1 MVCMSYRTFKK
12 LLGESHLE
20 RKSRYLLGGLVL
32 VLMGAS
38 FGIYANQTEDLAY
51 DQLTHTGRTL
61 VSPTIARL
69 HIRQNE
75 ELLNGMDEFQRQS
88 EKSWPDDLQGY
99 KSKLILL
106 ESTKPENRPEPEDQP
121 ILRKMQSEP
130 NLTEDTRF
138 VRSEKAFL
146 YYGAVRAGPSC
157 VSCHRDPARMA
168 TFSAESPEA
177 RKAAQEMANPNLQPG
192 DLMAVVQIRLSS
204 EMIES
209 GLHKNRAILIAFAIG
224 TTLALLAGS
233 YLIVRY
239 VIVKPVKH
247 LKSVA
252 DAIAAGQF
260 SVRSD
265 IQTGDEFEDLSV
277 AFNRMLSNLIQMQDR
292 NRGLIAELDKK
303 VDDLARANLQL
314 FQTGKMKADFLST
327 MSHELRTPLNIV
339 NGFSDMLLNSATLTE
354 KQQRWAANI
363 STSGKQLL
371 VLINEILDL
380 AKLEAGKMA
389 LKPESVEMPAFCEQ
403 AAMLFRP
410 QAEHKE
416 IELRVQVAPDW
427 PAIRQDLGKLRQIV
441 SNLLSNAV
449 KFTPDGGRIT
459 LSASHLGDKLI
470 LAVSDTGVGIPPEEQ
485 EMIFQKFRQASNP
498 LTREQGGSGLG
509 LSIVRELAKLLG
521 GNVALQSNVGRG
533 STFTLTV
540 LARLPLE
547 PLAELET
554 NRVG

>member
-1 MVCMSYRTFKK
+1 MSYRAFKR
-12 LLGESHLE
+12 LLGETHLE

-32 VLMGAS
+32 ILMGAS
-38 FGIYANQTEDLAY
+38 FGFYANRTEDLAY

-69 HIRQNE
+69 HIRQNG
-75 ELLNGMDEFQRQS
+75 ELLSGMDEFQRQS
-88 EKSWPDDLQGY
+88 VKKWPGDLQEY
-99 KSKLILL
+99 RSKLILL
-106 ESTKPENRPEPEDQP
+106 ESTNPKNRPEPEDQP
-121 ILRKMQSEP
+121 ILRKMQAEP
-130 NLTEDTRF
+130 TLTEDTRF

-146 YYGAVRAGPSC
+146 YYGAVRAQDSC
-157 VSCHRDPARMA
+157 VGCHRDPVKMA
-168 TFSAESPEA
+168 AFSAETPEA
-177 RKAAQEMANPNLQPG
+177 RKAAEELANPNLQPD
-192 DLMAVVQIRLSS
+192 DLMAVIQIRLSS

-209 GLHKNRAILIAFAIG
+209 GLHQNRAILIAFALG
-224 TTLALLAGS
+224 TTLALLVGS

-314 FQTGKMKADFLST
+314 FQSGKMKADFLST
-327 MSHELRTPLNIV
+327 MSHELRTPLNSV
-339 NGFSDMLLNSATLTE
+339 NGFSEMLLNSAALSE
-354 KQQRWAANI
+354 KEQRWAGNI
-363 STSGKQLL
+363 NTSGKELL

-380 AKLEAGKMA
+380 AKLEAGKTT
-389 LKPESVEMPAFCEQ
+389 LKAESVDVPAFCEQ

-410 QAEHKE
+410 LAEKKE
-416 IELRVQVAPDW
+416 IELRVQVAADW
-427 PAIRQDLGKLRQIV
+427 PEIRQDIGKLRQIL

-459 LSASHLGDKLI
+459 LSARHADDKLI
-470 LAVSDTGVGIPPEEQ
+470 LGVSDTGVGIPAEEQ

-509 LSIVRELAKLLG
+509 LSIVRELAKLLC
-521 GNVALQSNVGRG
+521 GNVTLQSDVGRG

-540 LARLPLE
+540 AARLPLE
-547 PLAELET
+547 PLADLERH
-554 NRVG
+554 RV

>member
-1 MVCMSYRTFKK
+1 MSYRAFKK
-12 LLGESHLE
+12 LLGETHLE

-32 VLMGAS
+32 VLVSAS
-38 FGIYANQTEDLAY
+38 FGIYSNRTEDLAY

-61 VSPTIARL
+61 VSPTLARL
-69 HIRQNE
+69 HIRQNA
-75 ELLNGMDEFQRQS
+75 ELVKGMDDFQRQS
-88 EKSWPDDLQGY
+88 EKKWPVDLQDY
-99 KSKLILL
+99 KSKLILPD
-106 ESTKPENRPEPEDQP
+106 STSAEHRPEPEDQQ
-121 ILRKMQSEP
+121 ILRMLQSDGA
-130 NLTEDTRF
+130 LTEDTRF

-146 YYGAVRAGPSC
+146 YYGAVRAEPSC
-157 VSCHRDPARMA
+157 IACHRDPAKMA
-168 TFSAESPEA
+168 AFAAETPEA
-177 RKAAQEMANPNLQPG
+177 RRAAEELANPELQPG

-209 GLHKNRAILIAFAIG
+209 GLHQNRAILIAFALG
-224 TTLALLAGS
+224 TTLALVAGS

-277 AFNRMLSNLIQMQDR
+277 AFNRMLSNLIRMQDR
-292 NRGLIAELDKK
+292 NRGLIAELDRR
-303 VDDLARANLQL
+303 VDDLAEANLQL
-314 FQTGKMKADFLST
+314 FQSGQMKADFLST

-339 NGFSDMLLNSATLTE
+339 IGFSEMLVNAPTLTD

-363 STSGKQLL
+363 RTSGQQLL
-371 VLINEILDL
+371 TLINEILDL
-380 AKLEAGKMA
+380 AKLEAGQQRVTA
-389 LKPESVEMPAFCEQ
+389 EAVDVPAFCER

-410 QAEHKE
+410 QAEKKE
-416 IELRVQVAPDW
+416 IELLVKAAAEW
-427 PAIRQDLGKLRQIV
+427 PEIRQDAAKLGQIV

-459 LSASHLGDKLI
+459 LSAEHADGKLI

-485 EMIFQKFRQASNP
+485 ELVFQKFRQASNP
-498 LTREQGGSGLG
+498 LTREQGGTGLG

-521 GNVALQSNVGRG
+521 GAVSVRSEVGRG

-547 PLAELET
+547 PIAELEAPGV
-554 NRVG
+554 R

>member
-1 MVCMSYRTFKK
+1 MSYRAFKR
-12 LLGESHLE
+12 LLGETHLE

-38 FGIYANQTEDLAY
+38 FAFYANRTEDLAY

-69 HIRQNE
+69 HIRQNA
-75 ELLNGMDEFQRQS
+75 ELLNGMDEFQQQS
-88 EKSWPDDLQGY
+88 VKTWPDDLRDYQ
-99 KSKLILL
+99 SKLILP
-106 ESTKPENRPEPEDQP
+106 ESTNPANSPEPEDRP
-121 ILRKMQSEP
+121 ILLKMLAEP
-130 NLTEDTRF
+130 TLTEDTRF

-146 YYGAVRAGPSC
+146 YYGAVRAQKSC
-157 VSCHRDPARMA
+157 VDCHRDPVKMA
-168 TFSAESPEA
+168 AFSAETPKA
-177 RKAAQEMANPNLQPG
+177 RKAAEELAKPKLQPG
-192 DLMAVVQIRLSS
+192 DLMAVIQIRLSS

-209 GLHKNRAILIAFAIG
+209 GLHQNRAILIAFALG
-224 TTLALLAGS
+224 TTLALLGGS

-314 FQTGKMKADFLST
+314 FQSGKMKADFLST
-327 MSHELRTPLNIV
+327 MSHELRTPLNSV
-339 NGFSDMLLNSATLTE
+339 NGFSEMLLNSAALSE
-354 KQQRWAANI
+354 KELRWAANI
-363 STSGKQLL
+363 NTSGKQLL
-371 VLINEILDL
+371 ALINEILDL
-380 AKLEAGKMA
+380 AKLEAGKTT
-389 LKPESVEMPAFCEQ
+389 LKAESVDVPAFCEQ

-410 QAEHKE
+410 SAEKKE
-416 IELRVQVAPDW
+416 IELRVQVAADW
-427 PAIRQDLGKLRQIV
+427 PEIRQDIGKLRQIL

-459 LSASHLGDKLI
+459 LSARHADDRLI
-470 LAVSDTGVGIPPEEQ
+470 LGVSDTGVGIPAEEQ

-509 LSIVRELAKLLG
+509 LSIVRELAKLLC
-521 GNVALQSNVGRG
+521 GNVTLQSDVGRG

-540 LARLPLE
+540 AARLPLE
-547 PLAELET
+547 PLADLESH
-554 NRVG
+554 RV

>member
-1 MVCMSYRTFKK
+1 MSYRAFKR
-12 LLGESHLE
+12 LLGETHLE

-32 VLMGAS
+32 ILMGAS
-38 FGIYANQTEDLAY
+38 FGFYANRTEDLAY

-69 HIRQNE
+69 HIRQNG
-75 ELLNGMDEFQRQS
+75 ELLSGMDEFQRQS
-88 EKSWPDDLQGY
+88 VKKWPGDLQDY
-99 KSKLILL
+99 RSKLILV
-106 ESTKPENRPEPEDQP
+106 ESTNPKNRPEPEDQP
-121 ILRKMQSEP
+121 ILRKMQAEP
-130 NLTEDTRF
+130 TLTEDTRF

-146 YYGAVRAGPSC
+146 YYGAVRAQDSC
-157 VSCHRDPARMA
+157 VGCHRDPVKMA
-168 TFSAESPEA
+168 AFSAETPEA
-177 RKAAQEMANPNLQPG
+177 RKAAEELANPNLQPD
-192 DLMAVVQIRLSS
+192 DLMAVIQIRLSS

-209 GLHKNRAILIAFAIG
+209 GLHQNRAILIAFALG
-224 TTLALLAGS
+224 TTLALLVGS

-314 FQTGKMKADFLST
+314 FQSGKMKADFLST
-327 MSHELRTPLNIV
+327 MSHELRTPLNSV
-339 NGFSDMLLNSATLTE
+339 NGFSEMLLNSAALSE
-354 KQQRWAANI
+354 KEQRWAANI
-363 STSGKQLL
+363 NTSGKQLL

-380 AKLEAGKMA
+380 AKLEAGKTT
-389 LKPESVEMPAFCEQ
+389 LKAESVDVPAFCEQ
-403 AAMLFRP
+403 AAMLVRP
-410 QAEHKE
+410 LAEKKE
-416 IELRVQVAPDW
+416 IELRVQVAADW
-427 PAIRQDLGKLRQIV
+427 PEIRQDIGKLRQIL

-459 LSASHLGDKLI
+459 LSARHADDKLI
-470 LAVSDTGVGIPPEEQ
+470 LGVSDTGVGIPAEEQ

-509 LSIVRELAKLLG
+509 LSIVRELAKLLC
-521 GNVALQSNVGRG
+521 GNVTLQSDVGRG

-540 LARLPLE
+540 AARLPLE
-547 PLAELET
+547 PLADLERH
-554 NRVG
+554 RV

>member
-1 MVCMSYRTFKK
+1 MSYRAFKR
-12 LLGESHLE
+12 LLGETHLE

-32 VLMGAS
+32 ILMGAS
-38 FGIYANQTEDLAY
+38 FGFYANRTEDLAY

-69 HIRQNE
+69 HIRQNG
-75 ELLNGMDEFQRQS
+75 ELLSGMDEFQRQS
-88 EKSWPDDLQGY
+88 VKKWPGDLQDY
-99 KSKLILL
+99 RSKLILV
-106 ESTKPENRPEPEDQP
+106 ESTNPKNRPEPEDQP
-121 ILRKMQSEP
+121 ILRKMQAEP
-130 NLTEDTRF
+130 TLTEDTRF

-146 YYGAVRAGPSC
+146 YYGAVRAQDSC
-157 VSCHRDPARMA
+157 VGCHRDPVKMA
-168 TFSAESPEA
+168 AFSAETPEA
-177 RKAAQEMANPNLQPG
+177 RKAAEELANPNLQPD
-192 DLMAVVQIRLSS
+192 DLMAVIQIRLSS

-209 GLHKNRAILIAFAIG
+209 GLHQNRAILIAFALG
-224 TTLALLAGS
+224 TTLALLVGS

-314 FQTGKMKADFLST
+314 FQSGKMKADFLST
-327 MSHELRTPLNIV
+327 MSHELRTPLNSV
-339 NGFSDMLLNSATLTE
+339 NGFSEMLLNSAALSE
-354 KQQRWAANI
+354 KEQRWAANI
-363 STSGKQLL
+363 NTSGKQLL
-371 VLINEILDL
+371 ALINEILDL
-380 AKLEAGKMA
+380 AKLEAGKTT
-389 LKPESVEMPAFCEQ
+389 LKAESVDVPAFCEQ
-403 AAMLFRP
+403 AAMLVRP
-410 QAEHKE
+410 LAEKKE
-416 IELRVQVAPDW
+416 IELRVQVAADW
-427 PAIRQDLGKLRQIV
+427 PEIRQDIGKLRQIL

-459 LSASHLGDKLI
+459 LSARHADDKLI
-470 LAVSDTGVGIPPEEQ
+470 LGVSDTGVGIPAEEQ

-509 LSIVRELAKLLG
+509 LSIVRELAKLLC
-521 GNVALQSNVGRG
+521 GNVTLQSDVGRG

-540 LARLPLE
+540 AARLPLE
-547 PLAELET
+547 PLADLERH
-554 NRVG
+554 RV

>member
-1 MVCMSYRTFKK
+1 MSYRAFKR

-20 RKSRYLLGGLVL
+20 RKSRYLLGALVL
-32 VLMGAS
+32 VLMASS
-38 FGIYANQTEDLAY
+38 FGFYANRTEDLAY

-61 VSPTIARL
+61 VAPTIARP
-69 HIRQNE
+69 HIRRDK
-75 ELLNGMDEFQRQS
+75 ELFDGMNEFQENQK
-88 EKSWPDDLQGY
+88 KSWPDDLKDY
-99 KSKLILL
+99 KAKLILPD
-106 ESTKPENRPEPEDQP
+106 STKAENRPEPEDLP
-121 ILRKMQSEP
+121 ILRKMQNEP
-130 NLTEDTRF
+130 GLTEDTRF
-138 VRSEKAFL
+138 LRHETAYL
-146 YYGAVRAGPSC
+146 YYGAVRAEKSC
-157 VSCHRDPARMA
+157 VGCHRDAARMA
-168 TFSAESPEA
+168 AFGGDTPEA
-177 RKAAQEMANPNLQPG
+177 HLKAQEMANPLLEEG

-209 GLHKNRAILIAFAIG
+209 GLHQNRAILIAFALG

-252 DAIAAGQF
+252 DAIAAGRF
-260 SVRSD
+260 AVRSD

-277 AFNRMLSNLIQMQDR
+277 AFNRMLSNLIQMQER

-314 FQTGKMKADFLST
+314 FQTGRMKADFLST
-327 MSHELRTPLNIV
+327 MSHEFRTPLNIV
-339 NGFSDMLLNSATLTE
+339 NGFSEMLINSLSLSD

-363 STSGKQLL
+363 HSSGKQLL
-371 VLINEILDL
+371 VIINEILDL
-380 AKLEAGKMA
+380 AKLEAGKTEVKA
-389 LKPESVEMPAFCEQ
+389 ETLDVPAFCEQ
-403 AAMLFRP
+403 AATLFRP
-410 QAEHKE
+410 QAEKKE
-416 IELRVQVAPDW
+416 IELLVQVAPEF
-427 PAIRQDLGKLRQIV
+427 PEIRQDVGKLRQIV

-459 LSASHLGDKLI
+459 LSATHTDQALI

-485 EMIFQKFRQASNP
+485 EMVFQKFRQASNP

-521 GNVALQSNVGRG
+521 GNVALQSEPGRG

-540 LARLPLE
+540 AARLPPGVLAGLE
-547 PLAELET
+547 AP
-554 NRVG
+554 RVG